1 MGQIYIKGVIGL
13 KISRLAIFVLA
24 LVLLVSCT
32 GKDSAGETD
41 KGPHSTAER
50 IVPSDY
56 HTGDIDYT
64 LKISDGKRT
73 VSLSVTRR
81 GEVTDGK
88 IVSPE
93 ALSGVSVIS
102 DAGGVRI
109 ITPSGEALGLTEE
122 SAAGLRAFFD
132 VMGRRVT
139 DSEKKTEGM
148 YNFELSGF
156 EVTLLL
162 NSEGMPRLITLTKN
176 GYTRHG
182 EVAFGENDG
191 QNPPGQ

>member
-1 MGQIYIKGVIGL
+1 M

-41 KGPHSTAER
+41 KGPHSTAEK

-81 GEVTDGK
+81 GEVTEGK

-93 ALSGVSVIS
+93 ALSGVSVVS
-102 DAGGVRI
+102 DAGGVRLM
-109 ITPSGEALGLTEE
+109 TPSGEALGLTEE
-122 SAAGLRAFFD
+122 SASGICTFFD
-132 VMGRRVT
+132 VMGKKVT

-162 NSEGMPRLITLTKN
+162 DSEGMPRLITLTKN

-191 QNPPGQ
+191 QNSPGQ